1 MLARE
6 LTPGAALVIFNK
18 PTHGLDLQNTQLAR
32 GRIVER
38 ARHGV
43 AMIVISNELDE
54 LVAVCDRIGVMFRGR
69 LNGIVANDENASRTI
84 SLLMTGA
91 AA

>member
-1 MLARE
+1 M
-6 LTPGAALVIFNK
+6 V
-18 PTHGLDLQNTQLAR
+18 
-32 GRIVER
+32 
-38 ARHGV
+38 
-43 AMIVISNELDE
+43 VISNELDE
-54 LVAVCDRIGVMFRGR
+54 LAAICDRIGVMFRGR

>member
-1 MLARE
+1 MTAE
-6 LTPGAALVIFNK
+6 AALVIFNK
-18 PTHGLDLQNTQLAR
+18 PTHGLDLHNTQLAR
-32 GRIVER
+32 ARIVEAAER
-38 ARHGV
+38 GV
-43 AMIVISNELDE
+43 AMVVISNELDE
-54 LVAVCDRIGVMFRGR
+54 LAAICDRIGVMFRGR